1 MNYQVEKNDQIEN
14 KVNFNK
20 KFLKYLY
27 NFDWQQF
34 QNLNNHLP
42 LHDDIEACIYYLNQ
56 GIKDDIKIYPRI
68 NDFFNP
74 EWKESQET
82 IESLKEQIK
91 KEKEGIVTLLNS
103 TYNWNY
109 YLYNHP
115 EILEIISINSCQD
128 IIAYFID
135 QGIHKE
141 NISLYLLQEPNLN
154 NNKKKNNS
162 LDDDNSSNQKLLE
175 DEVNDWNSYIINNQ
189 DLKSGGVSTIYEAFQ
204 HYILY
209 GRTEG
214 RQLKRFHIN
223 LESINEN
230 KTLINFINI
239 YESHNWNQYLVANA
253 DLYDNNIDNDLKAC
267 VHYLQKGY
275 WESRTIFKKDDSRLK
290 KKSKNEK
297 LSKNEIQKDNKK
309 IKEIENIQTM
319 DNHKD
324 VHISNK
330 KEKEKI
336 IKTQKDNIENN
347 SNSEQKKVIEFTD
360 SNKKLTLESIQNKIN
375 NYQTKK
381 NKINEIKQQDNILT
395 KNNNIRK
402 ELDEILSD
410 DLDLT
415 LDSIDE
421 SIDHTQVSKNK
432 NKTIEGKN
440 ISTNV
445 KEQFDNN
452 SEDDISL
459 SYESED
465 DKSLSNESEDESVIE
480 QHLLEKS
487 IQIIQSDKE
496 VKGSLISKNMN
507 YKTFQIQRKKIEEQ
521 DINFDLII
529 YKNLNPD
536 LYFEND
542 IQYRLHFIHNG
553 RHENRP
559 FSKKHQFIYD
569 NYDWTLFQ
577 KEYSLENKDNKEHF
591 QHYLRS
597 SQSYNLF
604 PKFNYHNFH
613 IEFYKLYYQLH
624 SLDSQ
629 ENKNKND
636 QKNQL
641 DNGNQLDDGNQLNK
655 EVALSSNVNDSNE
668 EYYLYESFL
677 MNDDT
682 NKVYFN
688 YSHYF
693 IYQLIDWDHFYNSN
707 SCLCENNTNQ
717 IYYYFMNQI
726 NNFNN
731 TFEIQFHLSF
741 LKKLHSFDPK
751 IFEDLYFFNS
761 YLKYQILYKKNSY
774 FMDLISINNYL
785 TNFDDSYKL
794 LEIPPL
800 FEFDNFTLDN
810 EIIHFTFIIY
820 AHNVGKNVKNNLLSI
835 LYQNYKNWHI
845 IYINDNSNDDTDKEV
860 QQFIQDYN
868 LEQKITY
875 KNIIGKKNECYHKYN
890 TYQQLELDTVCVLL
904 NGNNWLSK
912 NDSLSLIANQF
923 IKTGSLFV
931 YSGYKIFNKDQLDN
945 ILDTF
950 QYSEEIKLNNLYRSH
965 YTYDKNYLLC
975 TNSNLLK
982 QIDEKYYKL
991 NNNWIDNCD
1000 NLIDFFCLAELS
1012 GSRLINVED
1021 ILYII
1026 DNSSGKEDNQLVKTN
1041 LNRLE
1046 EFIRKMECI
1055 STYIPPIYS
1064 IQSNCSIFQQIQKKM
1079 RINNYKLYEEYN
1091 EKMSLMDLVSLFQMI
1106 NEKTSYDHI
1115 LIMKDRIYIHKYFT
1129 IYYKISN
1136 HKLLEKDFLYLGF
1149 QIQKNDAL
1157 FNQFN
1162 KNNEFT
1168 PIEYDSTQIN
1178 KIGCSSFICSRKFRD
1193 FVLSFASSKEMK
1205 EQNINSIEELNFL
1218 ILNNPDNIEK
1228 SNISYYLYNKNLFI
1242 TEDNENYYQD
1252 NKININNYIV

>member
-1 MNYQVEKNDQIEN
+1 MSYQVEKNNQIGN
-14 KVNFNK
+14 KDDYNK
-20 KFLKYLY
+20 KLLKYLY

-34 QNLNNHLP
+34 RHLNDHLS
-42 LHDDIEACIYYLNQ
+42 LNDDIEACLYYLNE
-56 GIKDDIKIYPRI
+56 GHKEDIKIYPRI
-68 NDFFNP
+68 NDFFNS

-82 IESLKEQIK
+82 IESLKEKIK
-91 KEKEGIVTLLNS
+91 EDKESLIPMLNIK
-103 TYNWNY
+103 YNWNY
-109 YLYNHP
+109 YLYIHP
-115 EILEIISINSCQD
+115 EILESISIYSCKDIIS
-128 IIAYFID
+128 YFMNH
-135 QGIHKE
+135 GIHKE
-141 NISLYLLQEPNLN
+141 NISLYLLQEPNI
-154 NNKKKNNS
+154 NNKKNNDSLVENNS
-162 LDDDNSSNQKLLE
+162 LNQNNLE

-189 DLKSGGVSTIYEAFQ
+189 DLKSGGVTNIYEAFQ
-204 HYILY
+204 HYVLY
-209 GRTEG
+209 GKKEG

-223 LESINEN
+223 LESIKEN
-230 KTLINFINI
+230 KTLINFIDI
-239 YESHNWNQYLVANA
+239 YESNNWNQYLVNNA

-275 WESRTIFKKDDSRLK
+275 WESRTIFKKEESVSR
-290 KKSKNEK
+290 KKSKREK
-297 LSKNEIQKDNKK
+297 LSKNEIQENNKK
-309 IKEIENIQTM
+309 IKENENIHTI

-324 VHISNK
+324 VLISNK
-330 KEKEKI
+330 KEKI

-347 SNSEQKKVIEFTD
+347 SDSEQKINIEFTD

-375 NYQTKK
+375 NYQSKK
-381 NKINEIKQQDNILT
+381 NKISEIKHQDNILT
-395 KNNNIRK
+395 KNNNIHK

-415 LDSIDE
+415 LDSFDE
-421 SIDHTQVSKNK
+421 SIDNTQVSKNK
-432 NKTIEGKN
+432 VKDGKN
-440 ISTNV
+440 INIYV
-445 KEQFDNN
+445 KEHLDDN
-452 SEDDISL
+452 
-459 SYESED
+459 SED
-465 DKSLSNESEDESVIE
+465 DKSLSDETKEDESEEDKSEEDKSEDESIIE
-480 QHLLEKS
+480 QSLLDESK
-487 IQIIQSDKE
+487 QIMQSDKE
-496 VKGSLISKNMN
+496 LNESLISKIIN
-507 YKTFQIQRKKIEEQ
+507 YKTFQIHQKNIDEQ
-521 DINFDLII
+521 DINFDLSI

-559 FSKKHQFIYD
+559 FSKRHQFIYD
-569 NYDWTLFQ
+569 NYDWSLFQ
-577 KEYSLENKDNKEHF
+577 KEYSLDYKDNKEHF
-591 QHYLRS
+591 QYYLQS
-597 SQSYNLF
+597 SQSYNLS

-624 SLDSQ
+624 SLDNQ
-629 ENKNKND
+629 ENENKDD
-636 QKNQL
+636 QKI
-641 DNGNQLDDGNQLNK
+641 QLDDGNQLNK
-655 EVALSSNVNDSNE
+655 EINLQYNVNDSNE
-668 EYYLYESFL
+668 EYHYLYESFL
-677 MNDDT
+677 MNDDA

-693 IYQLIDWDHFYNSN
+693 IYQLIDWGHFYNSN
-707 SCLCENNTNQ
+707 SCLCENNINQ

-741 LKKLHSFDPK
+741 LKKLQSLDPK
-751 IFEDLYFFNS
+751 IFEDLDFFNS
-761 YLKYQILYKKNSY
+761 YLKYQILNKKSSY

-794 LEIPPL
+794 LDIPPL

-810 EIIHFTFIIY
+810 EIINFTFIIY
-820 AHNVGKNVKNNLLSI
+820 AHNVEKNVKNNLLSI

-845 IYINDNSNDDTDKEV
+845 IYINDNSSDGTDGEV
-860 QQFIQDYN
+860 QKFIQDYN

-890 TYQQLELDTVCVLL
+890 AYQQLELDTVCVLL

-975 TNSNLLK
+975 ANSNLLK

-1012 GSRLINVED
+1012 GSKLMNVED

-1026 DNSSGKEDNQLVKTN
+1026 DNSTGKEDNQLIKTN
-1041 LNRLE
+1041 LHRLE

-1064 IQSNCSIFQQIQKKM
+1064 IQSNFSIFQQIQKKM
-1079 RINNYKLYEEYN
+1079 KIKNYKLFEEYN
-1091 EKMSLMDLVSLFQMI
+1091 ENMNLMDLVNLFQMI

-1115 LIMKDRIYIHKYFT
+1115 LIMKDKIYVHKYFT

-1149 QIQKNDAL
+1149 QIKKDDAL

-1168 PIEYDSTQIN
+1168 SIIYDSKKIS
-1178 KIGCSSFICSRKFRD
+1178 KIGCSSFICSRKFRN
-1193 FVLSFASSKEMK
+1193 FVISFASSKEMK
-1205 EQNINSIEELNFL
+1205 DKNINSIEELNFL
-1218 ILNNPDNIEK
+1218 ILNNPDIIEK

-1242 TEDNENYYQD
+1242 TEDNESYYQD
-1252 NKININNYIV
+1252 NKININNYII